1 MTSLD
6 RVTHKSKLKIFTV
19 KLAKKLPSLNPLL
32 LSKRWRLK
40 MGDFDFDSGHVM
52 SEEKTRFDS
61 LERILLLHLA
71 QQT

>member
-1 MTSLD
+1 
-6 RVTHKSKLKIFTV
+6 
-19 KLAKKLPSLNPLL
+19 
-32 LSKRWRLK
+32 